1 MKSENTVQRIKE
13 YIDYKGISV
22 RKFEESVG
30 FSNGS
35 FGSQYKNNK
44 TIGVDKV
51 EYILRI
57 YNDINPVWLLTG
69 EGSML
74 RSEQGN
80 NNAQSISG
88 DNNIQAGSNSKVKA
102 QLFRN
107 DSLEVL
113 RSQID
118 ERDRLLEEKELRIK
132 EKDTQLKEKDIQIN
146 KLLSILSK

>member
-102 QLFRN
+102 QLSRN

-132 EKDTQLKEKDIQIN
+132 EKDTQLREKDIQIN